1 MSKKIVIADD
11 EPITRMD
18 LREML
23 EAAGYNV
30 VGEAS
35 DGFDAVALCR
45 KHSPDLVLMDIKM
58 PLLDGLNAAKIIQNE
73 NLASGIVLLTAYSG
87 KEFVEKATKVG
98 AIGYIVKPID
108 EKSLIPSLEVAIAKS
123 AEIKK
128 IKIDVEKACSKLEG
142 RKIIEKAKG
151 LLVQKDKITEQEA
164 YDKIRNLSMNKRCS
178 MGDIARAVVMSY
190 EG

>member
-1 MSKKIVIADD
+1 MNKKIVIADD

-18 LREML
+18 LKEIL
-23 EAAGYNV
+23 EAAGYDV

-35 DGFDAVALCR
+35 DGFDAVSLCR

-73 NLASGIVLLTAYSG
+73 NLASGIVLITAYSS
-87 KEFVEKATKVG
+87 KEFVQKATKVG

-108 EKSLIPSLEVAIAKS
+108 ENSLIPTLEVAISKS

-128 IKIDVEKACSKLEG
+128 MKIDIEKSYSKLEE

-151 LLVQKDKITEQEA
+151 LLMQKNKITEQEA
-164 YDKIRNLSMNKRCS
+164 YDKIRMLSMNKRCS
-178 MGDIARAVVMSY
+178 MGDIAEAIIMTY
-190 EG
+190 EQ